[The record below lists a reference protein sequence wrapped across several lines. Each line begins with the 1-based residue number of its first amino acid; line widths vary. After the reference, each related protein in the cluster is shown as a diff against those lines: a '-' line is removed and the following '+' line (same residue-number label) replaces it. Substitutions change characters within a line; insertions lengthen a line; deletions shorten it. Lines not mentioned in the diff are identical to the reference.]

1 MNEKSQVVITVPR
14 AKKGAWVAASR
25 AQGRKLTDWLIE
37 RIDAPDASE
46 QQLTADQFHALAA
59 LMRLSIDTPRGRAL
73 RAVLCDG
80 ATVAAAAR
88 AEGIAHQPVYRV
100 VRSVQRTMALA
111 FTASARPPAALPLA
125 LRKADTCER
134 CQHSNAAHQPPSRP
148 AG

>member
-1 MNEKSQVVITVPR
+1 MDSAQVVITVPR

-37 RIDAPDASE
+37 RIDAPDASA
-46 QQLTADQFHALAA
+46 QDQPLTDGQFAALAA
-59 LMRLSIDTPRGRAL
+59 LMRLGTNNPRGRAL

-100 VRSVQRTMALA
+100 VSIAKNTMALA
-111 FTASARPPAALPLA
+111 FTASARPPA
-125 LRKADTCER
+125 
-134 CQHSNAAHQPPSRP
+134 SV
-148 AG
+148 